1 MKSSCGWEYT
11 YLYTSVHTSGYVFR
25 LTRLERAFFSVVC
38 IQALG
43 IRLWEQAW
51 SYWAECISCF
61 SSWFLRSDEL
71 QCWNLCWKCCIRQN
85 FVSLFMMFCYD
96 CLRFPAV
103 LVMLAMVVPS
113 LDLCLILLWCRHV
126 CVSFSAVVMPLLWLS
141 MSMSWVPQCGAPW
154 CSGHLLHASLTAS
167 YRQSPTDGSTAN
179 HWCDPNS
186 VEVKANLSA
195 GFPGLWAKHPAAI
208 LLCNKWGIRLESL
221 MLFCKGLGSPIV
233 ICLQFYLLITV

>member
-1 MKSSCGWEYT
+1 MEAVSVIQAKAESLELHFGMMLNGADGWCFPPILWTMVHPEILGTEWFKWSCGWKYT

-25 LTRLERAFFSVVC
+25 LTRLERTFFSVVC

-71 QCWNLCWKCCIRQN
+71 QCWNRCWKCCIRQN

-167 YRQSPTDGSTAN
+167 YRLKSN
-179 HWCDPNS
+179 RWVNS
-186 VEVKANLSA
+186 
-195 GFPGLWAKHPAAI
+195 
-208 LLCNKWGIRLESL
+208 
-221 MLFCKGLGSPIV
+221 
-233 ICLQFYLLITV
+233 